1 MLEAA
6 QRFTSSA
13 IEALYSLIR
22 SVGWFGL
29 LAVAAVAIALAYQG
43 YAVRRSRK
51 RIGELTA
58 TLSTERER
66 LTRLRTRVPP
76 QPAPQP
82 LPAKGKVPELLE
94 ELVQAAVA
102 NGRPDYGRGLLG
114 ESFSACLHLILV

>member
-6 QRFTSSA
+6 QRFISSA
-13 IEALYSLIR
+13 IEALYSLVQ

-29 LAVAAVAIALAYQG
+29 LAVAAGAIALAYQA

-51 RIGELTA
+51 RVGELTA

-66 LTRLRTRVPP
+66 WIKLETKAPSEPAPYPP
-76 QPAPQP
+76 QTE
-82 LPAKGKVPELLE
+82 GKVPELPE

-102 NGRPDYGRGLLG
+102 N
-114 ESFSACLHLILV
+114 EVV

>member
-6 QRFTSSA
+6 QRFISSA

-66 LTRLRTRVPP
+66 PRVPP

-82 LPAKGKVPELLE
+82 LPAKGKVPELPE

-114 ESFSACLHLILV
+114 ASFSACLHLILA